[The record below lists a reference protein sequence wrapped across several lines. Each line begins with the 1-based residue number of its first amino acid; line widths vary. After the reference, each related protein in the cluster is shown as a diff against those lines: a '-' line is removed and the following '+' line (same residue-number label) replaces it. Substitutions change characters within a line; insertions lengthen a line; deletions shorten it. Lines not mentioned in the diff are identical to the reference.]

1 MNLKHYLIAITL
13 CAPYLLSLLGCKN
26 HQDANER
33 DLLTIHI
40 KDYENKTIPRPAVI
54 SNIDTIELDTHGYFM
69 SDIKTVCIS
78 DTMAYVADR
87 ANTVWAFKYP
97 SGDFVRRIRN
107 VGHGNGEYAS
117 AWTLALGDSLL
128 YVMDFESRS
137 ILAYDATLNYK
148 SSFRYGF
155 PALDFIKV
163 KDGFLFLNL
172 SATDNL
178 HRVVH
183 TNDRG
188 EVQQSY
194 LPSEMSLDMI
204 YNEISFV
211 RDKNGEVYIFPPF
224 SNAIYRWTS
233 EGPKPVFR
241 TDFGKNAAEEDVK
254 SSYDITESGKAFNTG
269 FFIVDNHLVNR
280 FFHSEK
286 NYFSI
291 YDMEKG
297 IQHIVTTDTTEVIPF
312 APQWQS
318 ANGLIGNILTTD
330 YDKWR
335 PQKDSCDA
343 ALFVFH
349 LK

>member
-1 MNLKHYLIAITL
+1 MGL
-13 CAPYLLSLLGCKN
+13 
-26 HQDANER
+26 Q
-33 DLLTIHI
+33 
-40 KDYENKTIPRPAVI
+40 IP
-54 SNIDTIELDTHGYFM
+54 
-69 SDIKTVCIS
+69 
-78 DTMAYVADR
+78 
-87 ANTVWAFKYP
+87 
-97 SGDFVRRIRN
+97 VRRLRQTHPQRGAWKRGICLGLDLGFGRQPPVRN
-107 VGHGNGEYAS
+107 G
-117 AWTLALGDSLL
+117 L
-128 YVMDFESRS
+128 ESRS

-172 SATDNL
+172 LATDNL

-204 YNEISFV
+204 YNETSFV
-211 RDKNGEVYIFPPF
+211 RDKNGEAYIFPPF

-241 TDFGKNAAEEDVK
+241 TDFGKNAAGEDVK

-280 FFHSEK
+280 FFHAGK
-286 NYFSI
+286 
-291 YDMEKG
+291 K
-297 IQHIVTTDTTEVIPF
+297 
-312 APQWQS
+312 
-318 ANGLIGNILTTD
+318 LLL
-330 YDKWR
+330 
-335 PQKDSCDA
+335 
-343 ALFVFH
+343 AL
-349 LK
+349 

>member
-13 CAPYLLSLLGCKN
+13 CAPYLSSLLGCKN

-40 KDYENKTIPRPAVI
+40 KDYEDKTIPRPAVI
-54 SNIDTIELDTHGYFM
+54 SSVDTIELDTHGYFM
-69 SDIKTVCIS
+69 SDIKTVCFS

-172 SATDNL
+172 LATDNL

-204 YNEISFV
+204 YNETSFV
-211 RDKNGEVYIFPPF
+211 RDKTGSLHLSTVLQRNLPLD
-224 SNAIYRWTS
+224 
-233 EGPKPVFR
+233 FR
-241 TDFGKNAAEEDVK
+241 RAETGVPDRFRQECSRRRRKVK
-254 SSYDITESGKAFNTG
+254 
-269 FFIVDNHLVNR
+269 L
-280 FFHSEK
+280 
-286 NYFSI
+286 
-291 YDMEKG
+291 
-297 IQHIVTTDTTEVIPF
+297 
-312 APQWQS
+312 
-318 ANGLIGNILTTD
+318 
-330 YDKWR
+330 
-335 PQKDSCDA
+335 
-343 ALFVFH
+343 
-349 LK
+349 